1 MIELPQPQ
9 PWRDQAA
16 CIGHPIDWW
25 FPPKGGSTAP
35 EARKAKAICAE
46 CPVRLDCLEHAVT
59 APEPVG
65 IWAGTSERQRRVLRR
80 TWGIRRRCGRCG
92 QPFTARSQAPTAGYC
107 APECRNDAANK
118 RNAEWRR
125 RTA

>member
-46 CPVRLDCLEHAVT
+46 CPVRAECLEHAVT
-59 APEPVG
+59 TPEMVG
-65 IWAGTSERQRRVLRR
+65 IWAGTSERQRRALRR
-80 TWGIRRRCGRCG
+80 RWGLRPTCRHCGEE
-92 QPFTARSQAPTAGYC
+92 FTARSQAPTAGYC
-107 APECRNDAANK
+107 APECRHAAKNK
-118 RNAEWRR
+118 RTAEWRR